1 MIKTN
6 ADELADFIERISD
19 TRLESW
25 VRAALGQKADSFA
38 DYVKECWLSGSPVG
52 VVTGELRGSVKPYT
66 PKKRI
71 PGEVSVTVTKGAGVD
86 GMLNYVARWNRTPK
100 EFMRPAWL
108 MWQGDK
114 QMAAGIESIVEEQL
128 KKS

>member
-6 ADELADFIERISD
+6 ADELAAFIERISD

-52 VVTGELRGSVKPYT
+52 VNRGAPRVGQAVHSEEED
-66 PKKRI
+66 
-71 PGEVSVTVTKGAGVD
+71 PG
-86 GMLNYVARWNRTPK
+86 
-100 EFMRPAWL
+100 
-108 MWQGDK
+108 
-114 QMAAGIESIVEEQL
+114 
-128 KKS
+128 